1 MRKIKDI
8 AREAGVSV
16 ASVSRV
22 VSGNRPVTSETEAA
36 VRTAIERLGYRPNH
50 VARALRV
57 GSTKTVGMIVPQI
70 ANPLFTEIVQVVERS
85 LQSHEI
91 DLFLCDCQEN
101 PEIENRRISALLQRR
116 VDGLIVISCKGRPSK
131 ELQRA
136 LGGTPIVIV
145 DRIVQGIK
153 ADFVGVNNAIGIAS
167 VIQHLEHLGRYNL
180 AFIGA
185 QPLTSTAKE
194 RRNAFLRW
202 AKTHSFSEQMFLGSF
217 SMDWGFEAAARLLS
231 KGPLPNG
238 IVCAND
244 LIALGAIRCLKEKG
258 VRVPEDIAV
267 TGFDDIGFASI
278 CEPGVTTVR
287 QPVASIGGRAVD
299 LLVRRLSK
307 ARAKPTYERIKPE
320 LVIRG
325 STTIRIQS
333 PGAPNSAT
341 ITHRGIPLD
350 LRLDLSSGR

>member
-136 LGGTPIVIV
+136 LGTPIVIV

-167 VIQHLEHLGRYNL
+167 VIQHLENLGRYNL

-202 AKTHSFSEQMFLGSF
+202 AKTHSFSGQMFLGRF
-217 SMDWGFEAAARLLS
+217 SMDWGFEAATRLLS